1 MKKYLFLLLFFILLP
16 LIIPN
21 FIVVGEI
28 YCEGVTRECSNEIL
42 EIVEKARG
50 MRYFRAKIFVSK
62 KFDSY
67 DRVISYGVRLKLFN
81 KMIIEVVERNPEVAL
96 LGVNGKYSLF
106 DRHGHPVGVSQSDN
120 GLPYAKLLNGEIS
133 RSEISALSEIIYV
146 LNQKYSFV
154 SGEIDHGALVF
165 EHSGNKF
172 IMPLSDDVDL
182 TLGAFYLILS
192 WLNSNPEDLRIGV
205 TGNLSQ
211 RLEIDM
217 RYKNPVIRRI

>member
-16 LIIPN
+16 LVIPN
-21 FIVVGEI
+21 FIVVGET
-28 YCEGVTRECSNEIL
+28 YCEGATRECSNEVL

-62 KFDSY
+62 KLEAY
-67 DRVISYGVRLKLFN
+67 DRVISYSVRLRLFN
-81 KMIIEVVERNPEVAL
+81 KMILEVVERDAEVAL

-106 DRHGHPVGVSQSDN
+106 DRHGHSVGVSQSDN

-133 RSEISALSEIIYV
+133 RSEISAFSEIIYV
-146 LNQKYSFV
+146 LDQKYSFV
-154 SGEIDHGALVF
+154 SGEIDRGALVF

-192 WLNSNPEDLRIGV
+192 WLNSDPEDLRIGV
-205 TGNLSQ
+205 TDNLSQ